1 MDKINQILV
10 KYCRY
15 TKTRIT
21 RSLEFELY
29 HVLVQCNNKVTTNL
43 FNTVLILNNISYSFP
58 TIPIPRKIKKGQL
71 SN

>member
-21 RSLEFELY
+21 KSLEFELY
-29 HVLVQCNNKVTTNL
+29 HVLAQCNNKL
-43 FNTVLILNNISYSFP
+43 ELIYFIQYWYFTIFP
-58 TIPIPRKIKKGQL
+58 TVFLQYLYQER
-71 SN
+71 